1 MATLVNNNNNNNDNT
16 TTFSLVGTRE
26 MLTAETTTKYFATIK
41 NPETINKIIFST
53 KSFDVDSAKIASTY
67 IEKMVNLKIADLS
80 DFIAGRETS
89 IGLEVL
95 NIISTALSKTKLVEL
110 DVSENALGPRGI
122 EACKPLLASKETLAR
137 ISFCNDGLSAEACE
151 SIRDL
156 LLFRGE
162 NMPTS
167 LTHLRFHNNMSGS
180 GGAIAIADVVKNS
193 PSLQLFEL
201 SSTRCG
207 RDGGETL
214 CSAFEFCPNIES
226 INVGDNTFGIE
237 SGKILAQVLK
247 NKTKLKYLKVSDIGL
262 EDEGMSAL
270 LLSLGTEKCTNL
282 IELDISCNDLT
293 YEGLLSLGL
302 VFRNNL
308 QLEKLILDDNEIG
321 SRGSMRVARAIEK
334 NSKKLNHLAMMTCD
348 IKRNGVNAICDV
360 FLNNNKKDD
369 NSNDNNNNDNN
380 DKTKVLLNG
389 NRISSESMALIQDQY
404 IKSMES
410 FVEFGSFSDNDSE
423 ASDDE
428 EYEDDDITNDI
439 KTEEEFFNIN
449 SSSKKE
455 EANEAGNSSTNT
467 TNNNNNN
474 ESDNA
479 MDIDAM
485 IKARN
490 RAKQKRRSI
499 IIAENALD
507 DSDYDSDLEDVDES
521 EVFNYTTKN
530 DAAVVGNLESTT
542 TTTTTTDDLNSAIEN
557 LSLC

>member
-1 MATLVNNNNNNNDNT
+1 MSDSELAVINN
-16 TTFSLVGTRE
+16 E
-26 MLTAETTTKYFATIK
+26 KK
-41 NPETINKIIFST
+41 NVRYIIH
-53 KSFDVDSAKIASTY
+53 
-67 IEKMVNLKIADLS
+67 
-80 DFIAGRETS
+80 
-89 IGLEVL
+89 
-95 NIISTALSKTKLVEL
+95 TKLVEL

-334 NSKKLNHLAMMTCD
+334 NSKKLNHLAMMILVKQEDEVYWKLGSCFSD
-348 IKRNGVNAICDV
+348 KEVGQLGRMYGM
-360 FLNNNKKDD
+360 KKHL
-369 NSNDNNNNDNN
+369 
-380 DKTKVLLNG
+380 KLTLLKL
-389 NRISSESMALIQDQY
+389 IPESLI
-404 IKSMES
+404 IKSGK
-410 FVEFGSFSDNDSE
+410 F
-423 ASDDE
+423 
-428 EYEDDDITNDI
+428 
-439 KTEEEFFNIN
+439 
-449 SSSKKE
+449 
-455 EANEAGNSSTNT
+455 
-467 TNNNNNN
+467 
-474 ESDNA
+474 
-479 MDIDAM
+479 
-485 IKARN
+485 
-490 RAKQKRRSI
+490 
-499 IIAENALD
+499 L
-507 DSDYDSDLEDVDES
+507 
-521 EVFNYTTKN
+521 
-530 DAAVVGNLESTT
+530 
-542 TTTTTTDDLNSAIEN
+542 
-557 LSLC
+557 LS